1 MMPKKKQISIE
12 TIEYMQRTINDLLST
27 SMPQNAKRQLCIM
40 MEKLSQDMKQKSDD
54 FQYLHWLKYGR
65 ADWEEDKEK
74 HFTNLST
81 GNTIKIPKEYFV
93 GPDYNDNDDGKFIS
107 DIQGEWSRVYY

>member
-1 MMPKKKQISIE
+1 MPKKKQISIE

-81 GNTIKIPKEYFV
+81 GDTIKIPKEYFV

>member
-1 MMPKKKQISIE
+1 MPKKKQISIE
-12 TIEYMQRTINDLLST
+12 TIEYMQRTIHDLLST
-27 SMPQNAKRQLCIM
+27 SMPKNAKRQLCIM

-65 ADWEEDKEK
+65 ADWEEVKEK

-81 GNTIKIPKEYFV
+81 GDTIKIPKEYFV